1 MAKTGDNPSAVN
13 PAPAPTAATPGQ
25 GSKVMTVADV
35 TAPPGLGQL
44 WQMPVLLLG
53 FVLLGVGLYLSL
65 TRSAG
70 PDMNVVLDDF
80 SDTIK
85 AANYERAHQQIKE
98 IEPRLRSITQVQQ
111 ARFSVLNADLIF
123 LEQRAK
129 GWDKPVNHD
138 RIMSLYDQAGKL
150 GYKLEGYRQQR
161 WAQTL
166 VAMDRY
172 PEALEMLM
180 AVKDDTGRPRHEV
193 IRWMI
198 ERSLARGSGDVKSLE
213 PILQR
218 FEADLDMEKDRA
230 ARRAQRIWAATVRG
244 RLQLQADQG
253 QKLIDELQVQI
264 IRFMDEGKDDDLTP
278 LLVLLGQAYQN
289 ISEYS
294 KAMTH
299 YRLAQQTLR
308 PGDADQ
314 AELSARILVGLGQL
328 TLANPD
334 HGPEV
339 DAPRAA
345 LEYFM
350 QAETEFRSTD
360 AYLDAL
366 FGRAGCEARLGMH
379 HQALEHFRAAIDKML
394 ESQNPAPRQV
404 QQAIELLRRQHVI
417 HFDRGEYALALDYL
431 KLLNPVY
438 GEPWPAEPLLQ
449 LADTYFALAL
459 QTEGESQQAT
469 EGKPVDAALPLAQV
483 DDSQRTPIA
492 PDAPRTSPM
501 RSLRAQLRIDAARLY
516 EQAGD
521 LYARHATVVTI
532 KDVRE
537 HSDSLWKSAH
547 CYEKA
552 QLWRKAIDV
561 LLQFAKA
568 MPGDP
573 RQLQAMHRLG
583 MAHLAD
589 RQYPVAAD
597 FFRRI
602 LDEHPRSPKAH
613 ESHVPLARAL
623 IALNRPD
630 EAMIELQRV
639 VTDHPALKPDSNEY
653 RNALI
658 ELGRLHYRLKQF
670 EPAIQRMSEANERY
684 GKGEDG
690 PTIRFIMADAY
701 RQSVPMIEQT
711 LRQQLPLS
719 RRQALAAER
728 ARRLE
733 QAQKFF
739 SQVVADLESRKPETL
754 SEMQRL
760 YRRNAYF
767 YRADCAYDLGR
778 FDQAITLYDAAVKRF
793 DADPSSLMAL
803 VQIVNAYC
811 EMGRLD
817 EARVANDRARA
828 QLKRIPEEA
837 FNDPSLPMNRR
848 HWEDW
853 LKFTS
858 QFNLFSAAQA
868 DATPRR

>member
-1 MAKTGDNPSAVN
+1 MAKTGDNPTPAN
-13 PAPAPTAATPGQ
+13 PPTAATPGQ
-25 GSKVMTVADV
+25 GTKVMTVADV
-35 TAPPGLGQL
+35 TAPPGWGQL
-44 WQMPVLLLG
+44 WQMPVLLIG
-53 FVLLGVGLYLSL
+53 FVLFGVGLYLSM
-65 TRSAG
+65 TRTAG
-70 PDMNVVLDDF
+70 PDMNGVLDDF
-80 SDTIK
+80 ADTIK
-85 AANYERAHQQIKE
+85 AANYDRARELVDVID
-98 IEPRLRSITQVQQ
+98 PRLRASTLPQQ

-129 GWDKPVNHD
+129 GWDKPTNHE
-138 RIMSLYDQAGKL
+138 RIMALYEQAVKL
-150 GYKLEGYRQQR
+150 GYNLEGYRQQR
-161 WAQTL
+161 WAETL

-180 AVKDDTGRPRHEV
+180 AVKDDTGKPRHEV

-213 PILQR
+213 PIIQR

-230 ARRAQRIWAATVRG
+230 SRRTQRIWAATVRG
-244 RLQLQADQG
+244 RLQLQAEQG

-264 IRFMDEGKDDDLTP
+264 IRFMDEGKDDDLAP

-308 PGDADQ
+308 PGDPDQ
-314 AELSARILVGLGQL
+314 AELAARILVGLGQL

-379 HQALEHFRAAIDKML
+379 HHALDHFRAAVSKMT

-417 HFDRGEYALALDYL
+417 HYDRGEYALALDYL

-438 GEPWPAEPLLQ
+438 GDPWPAEPLMQ

-459 QTEGESQQAT
+459 QTEAESQQAAD
-469 EGKPVDAALPLAQV
+469 GKSVNALAPSAEVDE
-483 DDSQRTPIA
+483 SQRTPVA
-492 PDAPRTSPM
+492 PDSPRTTPV

-589 RQYPVAAD
+589 RQFAVAAD

-602 LDEHPRSPKAH
+602 IDDHPRSPKAH
-613 ESHVPLARAL
+613 ESHVPLARSL

-630 EAMIELQRV
+630 EAMVELQRV

-653 RNALI
+653 RNALV

-684 GKGEDG
+684 GKGDEG
-690 PTIRFIMADAY
+690 PTVRFIMADAY

-733 QAQKFF
+733 QAQKFY
-739 SQVVADLESRKPETL
+739 SQVVVDLESRKPETL
-754 SEMQRL
+754 SEMERL